1 MFRLRFSVRA
11 LALLALCLCLP
22 VHSRAGRVEDR
33 DGKTIIHVVVF
44 GLPDP
49 SNTDTA
55 NRAGVEAVRAFR
67 EGFPRL
73 FAEKY
78 RARYEAAPEHY
89 GRHNWANVEIEL
101 KQFTGLQVEGV
112 EVDMLAI
119 AGGVPPDVL
128 YINFRKSDTYIRG
141 GFLYPL
147 DKPEDGYLTGMTQE
161 EIDFRVHPMIW
172 QVIRRRGP
180 GGDKHVWALPW
191 GGALGKVLLFRKSL
205 FDEKGIPYPT
215 NDWTWDQMMDAA
227 RRLTDP
233 KRGLY
238 GMLLSRGKHE
248 SWWFITWLWSAG
260 ADVLEYNEERDEW
273 RCVFDT
279 REAAVALDYYTRLS
293 AERWTDADGK
303 VRRGY
308 SSKDAADSW
317 AKWERGE
324 IGMMMAY
331 IDEKLFATIN
341 PDLVGMVPV
350 PLGPT
355 GLRGGELNSRMMGLF
370 AGIRDPAVR
379 DAAWEYMR
387 FTDSEAAMAIHTRV
401 LVEGGLG
408 RFVNPRYL
416 RQFGYHEIE
425 RLSPKGWAET
435 FEIAISTGKPEPC
448 GKNSNVAY
456 DLLTYPIQE
465 AEQLA
470 LKDQLPADPEARLD
484 LLQEILRK
492 ANARANAEMLG
503 LVSPAERARRR
514 VVAALVLATI
524 VGAFAFVFWRIFRIF
539 TPPPLAHAPRGGG
552 WNLRRYGWAYLLLV
566 PAVLTIFT
574 WQYTPLAR
582 GSMLAFQDVKLLGG
596 STWVGLDNFGDVIA
610 DGFWWRAVFNSLR
623 YSFLVLSL
631 TFLPP
636 IVLAVFLQEI
646 PRGRLLLR
654 ITYYLPAVITGV
666 VTMLLWKQFYE
677 PSERGALNAVVLR
690 IPALG
695 FLLLGAL
702 LLAVALLFARRLL
715 YHGMRRSALAV
726 GAAGTLLLY
735 TCLRLAQPILFPA
748 AEPLGAGLEHL
759 FARLLHTTPEPY
771 QWLSN
776 PDTAMLACVL
786 PMVWAGM
793 GPGCLIYL
801 AALKSIPEDYYE
813 AADMDGATF
822 IDKILF
828 VVVPFLRP
836 LILINFVGA
845 FIGAWYGGEGNILVM
860 TGGGANTEVAGLRIW
875 YKAFTFLQFGPAT
888 AMAWMLAVMLI
899 GFTVYQLRILSRLE
913 FRTVKTRE

>member
-1 MFRLRFSVRA
+1 MPRLLRITA
-11 LALLALCLCLP
+11 ALLAAFLALGGAR
-22 VHSRAGRVEDR
+22 RAAAGWVEDR

-49 SNTDTA
+49 ANTDTA
-55 NRAGVEAVRAFR
+55 NRAGVEAVRAFQER
-67 EGFPRL
+67 FPAI

-78 RARYEAAPEHY
+78 RARYAADPARY
-89 GRHNWANVEIEL
+89 GRHNWDNVQIEL
-101 KQFTGLQVEGV
+101 TQFTGLQVEGV

-147 DKPEDGYLTGMTQE
+147 DRPEDGYLAGMTQE

-172 QVIRRRGP
+172 PVMRRKGP
-180 GGDKHVWALPW
+180 DGQKHVWALPW

-205 FDEKGIPYPT
+205 FDAHAIPYPT

-227 RRLTDP
+227 RRITDP
-233 KRGLY
+233 QRGVY

-260 ADVLEYNEERDEW
+260 AEMLEYNEEKDEW

-279 REAAVALDYYTRLS
+279 REAAVALDYYTRLGT
-293 AERWTDADGK
+293 ERWVDADGK

-324 IGMMMAY
+324 IGMLLAY

-355 GLRGGELNSRMMGLF
+355 GQRGGELNSRMMGLF
-370 AGIRDPAVR
+370 AGIRDPVVR

-387 FTDSEAAMAIHTRV
+387 FTDSQEAMAVQTRV

-416 RQFGYHEIE
+416 RLFGYHEIE
-425 RLSPKGWAET
+425 RLSPQGWAET
-435 FEIAISTGKPEPC
+435 FEIAIRTGKPEPC
-448 GKNSNVAY
+448 GRNSNVAY
-456 DLLTYPIQE
+456 DLLTYPLQE

-470 LKDQLPADPEARLD
+470 LKDQLPADREARLD
-484 LLQEILRK
+484 VLQDILRR

-503 LVSPAERARRR
+503 LVTPDERARRR
-514 VVAALVLATI
+514 LIAAVALATI
-524 VGAFAFVFWRIFRIF
+524 VGAFAFVFWRIVRLF
-539 TPPPLAHAPRGGG
+539 TPPVGPLQVRRRP
-552 WNLRRYGWAYLLLV
+552 WDLRRYGWAYLLLL
-566 PAVLTIFT
+566 PAVLTILV
-574 WQYTPLAR
+574 WQYAPLAR
-582 GSMLAFQDVKLLGG
+582 GSLLAFQDVKLLGR
-596 STWVGLDNFGDVIA
+596 SAWVGLDNFGDVLV
-610 DGFWWRAVFNSLR
+610 DGYWWRSILNSLR
-623 YSFLVLSL
+623 YSFLVLTL

-636 IVLAVFLQEI
+636 IILAVLLQEI

-654 ITYYLPAVITGV
+654 LVYYLPAVITGV

-677 PSERGALNAVVLR
+677 PSERGALNALILR

-695 FLLLGAL
+695 FLLLGGL
-702 LLAVALLFARRLL
+702 LLAVMLLFARRLW
-715 YHGMRRSALAV
+715 YHGLYRSALGV
-726 GAAGTLLLY
+726 GGGGALLLY
-735 TCLRLAQPILFPA
+735 TCLRLAQPILLPA
-748 AEPLGAGLEHL
+748 GEPLAVSLEQSL
-759 FARLLHTTPEPY
+759 SRLLHTTPEPY
-771 QWLSN
+771 QWLGN
-776 PDTAMLACVL
+776 PDTAMLACVI

-801 AALKSIPEDYYE
+801 AALKGIPEDYYE

-836 LILINFVGA
+836 LVLINFVGA

-860 TGGGANTEVAGLRIW
+860 TGGAANTEVAGLRIW

-913 FRTVKTRE
+913 FRTLGGKE